1 MKTIS
6 KHFVSDEASQLVLEP
21 NDWSKEQFQAFLDI
35 FGLSEAKRIVVSEYK
50 IEAVAT
56 LEATEDDWS
65 AAYDH
70 LNALIKHYTY
80 GTQFGTTVVNFVL
93 TPLKRRYDNGE
104 RTKELYN
111 AIMRQN

>member
-1 MKTIS
+1 MNTIS

-21 NDWSKEQFQAFLDI
+21 NDWTKEQFQAFLDI

-56 LEATEDDWS
+56 PEPDEEDWQT
-65 AAYDH
+65 AYDH
-70 LNALIKHYTY
+70 LNKVIKEYTCNE
-80 GTQFGTTVVNFVL
+80 FGKTVVNFVL

>member
-1 MKTIS
+1 MNTIS
-6 KHFVSDEASQLVLEP
+6 KHFVSDESSQLVLEP
-21 NDWSKEQFQAFLDI
+21 KDWTKEQFQAFIDI

-65 AAYDH
+65 TAYEH
-70 LNALIKHYTY
+70 LNNVIKAYTCDK
-80 GTQFGTTVVNFVL
+80 FGKTVLNFVL

-111 AIMRQN
+111 AIMRQD

>member
-21 NDWSKEQFQAFLDI
+21 KDWTKEQFKAFLDI
-35 FGLSEAKRIVVSEYK
+35 FGLSEAQKIVVSEYK

-56 LEATEDDWS
+56 LEPNEEDWLT
-65 AAYDH
+65 AYDH
-70 LNALIKHYTY
+70 LNNVIKAYACNE
-80 GTQFGTTVVNFVL
+80 FGKIVLNFVL

-111 AIMRQN
+111 AIMRQD